1 MNLPNKLTMLRIILI
16 PVFVV
21 LFIAGEAIP
30 NNMIWALVIFSLA
43 AITDQLDGHLARK
56 NNQVTSFGKLADPLA
71 DKLLTISALICF
83 VEAKVD
89 YLPGWAVI
97 VIIGRE
103 LIVTGIRMIALTD
116 NTVIAASMW
125 GKAKTVSQLVTIIA
139 IMFDMIM
146 KGFGYDKLFVW
157 GGVPVMLILIIVMV
171 ALTLISGV
179 DYVKKNWN
187 LLNFK

>member
-21 LFIAGEAIP
+21 LFILDFP
-30 NNMIWALVIFSLA
+30 HHMVWALGVFVLA

-83 VEAKVD
+83 VEQGLW
-89 YLPGWAVI
+89 YIPGWAVI
-97 VIIGRE
+97 IIIGRE

-116 NTVIAASMW
+116 NTVIAASVW

-139 IMFDMIM
+139 IMVDMIM
-146 KGFGYDKLFVW
+146 QAMDYDIFTY
-157 GGVPVMLILIIVMV
+157 GGISVMLILVILMV

-179 DYVKKNWN
+179 DYVKKNWG

>member
-16 PVFVV
+16 PVYV
-21 LFIAGEAIP
+21 LLFELTQIP
-30 NNMIWALVIFSLA
+30 NNMIWATIVFVIA

-83 VEAKVD
+83 VEVGVD
-89 YLPGWAVI
+89 YLPGWV
-97 VIIGRE
+97 VTLIIARE

-116 NTVIAASMW
+116 NTVIAASTW

-139 IMFDMIM
+139 IMADMI
-146 KGFGYDKLFVW
+146 FLDFDLSLFVW
-157 GGVPVMLILIIVMV
+157 GNVPVMLILIVIMV

-179 DYVKKNWN
+179 DYVKKNWG

>member
-16 PVFVV
+16 PVYV
-21 LFIAGEAIP
+21 LLFEISGIP
-30 NNMIWALVIFSLA
+30 NNMLWATIIFSLA

-83 VEAKVD
+83 VEEGVA
-89 YLPGWAVI
+89 YLPGWVVI
-97 VIIGRE
+97 LIIARE

-116 NTVIAASMW
+116 NTVIAASGW

-139 IMFDMIM
+139 IMVDMFLKDFDLS
-146 KGFGYDKLFVW
+146 LFVW
-157 GGVPVMLILIIVMV
+157 GGFPVMLVLIVIMV

-179 DYVKKNWN
+179 DYVKKNWG

>member
-1 MNLPNKLTMLRIILI
+1 MNLPNKLTMLRILLI
-16 PVFVV
+16 PIYVI
-21 LFIAGEAIP
+21 LFEMSGIP
-30 NNMIWALVIFSLA
+30 NNMVWATIVFVIA

-83 VEAKVD
+83 VEVGIP
-89 YLPGWAVI
+89 YLPGWVVI
-97 VIIGRE
+97 LIIGRE

-116 NTVIAASMW
+116 NTVIAASIW

-139 IMFDMIM
+139 IMVDMILKDFSLEM
-146 KGFGYDKLFVW
+146 FNW
-157 GGVPVMLILIIVMV
+157 GGVSVMLILIVIMV
-171 ALTLISGV
+171 VLTLISGI
-179 DYVKKNWN
+179 DYVKKNWG

>member
-16 PVFVV
+16 PVFVI
-21 LFIAGEAIP
+21 LFEANSLP
-30 NNMIWALVIFSLA
+30 NNMIWALVVFAIA

-56 NNQVTSFGKLADPLA
+56 NNQVTNFGKLADPLA

-83 VEAKVD
+83 VEKGVAYV
-89 YLPGWAVI
+89 PGWAVI
-97 VIIGRE
+97 IIIGRE

-139 IMFDMIM
+139 VMFALIM
-146 KGFGYDKLFVW
+146 KDFGFELFNIGRVS
-157 GGVPVMLILIIVMV
+157 VILVLIVIMV

>member
-1 MNLPNKLTMLRIILI
+1 MNTPNKLTLLRILLI

-21 LFIAGEAIP
+21 LFEISAIP
-30 NNMIWALVIFSLA
+30 NNIIWALLVFVIA

-83 VEAKVD
+83 VDYGVP

-103 LIVTGIRMIALTD
+103 LIVTGIRLIAMTEG
-116 NTVIAASMW
+116 TVIAASMW
-125 GKAKTVSQLVTIIA
+125 GKSKTVSQLVTIIA
-139 IMFDMIM
+139 IMAD
-146 KGFGYDKLFVW
+146 
-157 GGVPVMLILIIVMV
+157 LILKSFGVSFMENLHIMPVLVVIMV

-179 DYVKKNWN
+179 DYVCKNWK

>member
-16 PVFVV
+16 PVFVA
-21 LFIAGEAIP
+21 LFVIEFP
-30 NNMIWALVIFSLA
+30 HHMIWALAVFAIAS
-43 AITDQLDGHLARK
+43 ITDQLDGHLARK

-83 VEAKVD
+83 VEEGLWYV
-89 YLPGWAVI
+89 PGWAVI
-97 VIIGRE
+97 IIIARE

-125 GKAKTVSQLVTIIA
+125 GKAKTVSQLITIIV
-139 IMFDMIM
+139 IMVDMIM
-146 KGFGYDKLFVW
+146 QSIGQDIFTIGNVSI
-157 GGVPVMLILIIVMV
+157 VLILVVIMT

>member
-1 MNLPNKLTMLRIILI
+1 MNTPNKLTLLRIALI
-16 PVFVV
+16 PVFVALFELTAIPHNMMWALLV
-21 LFIAGEAIP
+21 FIAA
-30 NNMIWALVIFSLA
+30 S
-43 AITDQLDGHLARK
+43 ITDQLDGHLARK

-83 VEAKVD
+83 IERDVA

-97 VIIGRE
+97 IIIGRE
-103 LIVTGIRMIALTD
+103 LIVTGIRLIAMTE

-139 IMFDMIM
+139 IMFNIIM
-146 KGFGYDKLFVW
+146 KETFNVALFDYGHLHV
-157 GGVPVMLILIIVMV
+157 ILVLVVIMV
-171 ALTLISGV
+171 VLTLISGV
-179 DYVKKNWN
+179 DYVCKNWK

>member
-1 MNLPNKLTMLRIILI
+1 MNLPNKLTMLRIVLI
-16 PVFVV
+16 PIFVV
-21 LFIAGEAIP
+21 LFVLEFS
-30 NNMIWALVIFSLA
+30 NHMIWALAVFAVA

-83 VEAKVD
+83 VEIGYK
-89 YLPGWAVI
+89 YIPGWAVI
-97 VIIGRE
+97 IIIGRE
-103 LIVTGIRMIALTD
+103 LIVTGVRMIALTD
-116 NTVIAASMW
+116 NTVIAASIW

-146 KGFGYDKLFVW
+146 KDFGYELFVW
-157 GGVPVMLILIIVMV
+157 GDVPVMLVLVIIMV
-171 ALTLISGV
+171 VLTLISGI

>member
-1 MNLPNKLTMLRIILI
+1 MNLPNKLTMLRIMLI
-16 PVFVV
+16 PIFVI
-21 LFIAGEAIP
+21 LFEMASIP
-30 NNMIWALVIFSLA
+30 NNMIWALLVFVVA

-83 VEAKVD
+83 VEVNVS

-97 VIIGRE
+97 VIIARE

-125 GKAKTVSQLVTIIA
+125 GKAKTVAQLGVIILIMVDLILKGFEIA
-139 IMFDMIM
+139 IPGIIM
-146 KGFGYDKLFVW
+146 A
-157 GGVPVMLILIIVMV
+157 ILVAIMV
-171 ALTLISGV
+171 ALTLISGF
-179 DYVKKNWN
+179 DYLKKNWG